1 MNSVDD
7 HLISLETAAN
17 LTSEIVDQSL
27 LESRDTSFVVYDYR
41 KLEEKLN
48 LVRNSFP
55 SFWKHATAIKANPLA
70 KIIKHIGQSG
80 NGLEAASYEEVWLA
94 QKAKAPFIIWD
105 SPAKSEEEISLVFNQ
120 ASNIIINAN
129 SLDELKALCDR
140 DANDNIQLGLRINP
154 EMSLSSMS
162 SMTVGSTGSKFGEPI
177 SNAADIVNYFKKSG
191 LNLGLHIHASSQ
203 NNNLKESVSAVKR
216 ICELALE
223 IGLNRI
229 SYIDIGGGFPADYG
243 FEKTIEISKYSA
255 LLREECPIL
264 FDESV
269 DVYTEFGRYY
279 HANAGFNVSRI
290 NEVKA
295 FPNQQTLTNHLGADM
310 FLRESYQPGKWKHR
324 LGIMN
329 KQFKLISEAV
339 IKTDVGGPLCFG
351 GDYLAKNVSLPP
363 ATNKDYLIIMDT
375 GANSFALWSMH
386 CSRTFP
392 KVIGIDQNGTP
403 FILKKRQELEDI
415 EKFWS

>member
-1 MNSVDD
+1 MNSADD

-27 LESRDTSFVVYDYR
+27 LESHDTSFVVYDYR

-80 NGLEAASYEEVWLA
+80 NGLEAASYEEIWLA

-105 SPAKSEEEISLVFNQ
+105 SPAKSEEEISLVFNE

-129 SLDELKALCDR
+129 SLYELKALCDR
-140 DANDNIQLGLRINP
+140 DENDNIQLGLRINP

-203 NNNLKESVSAVKR
+203 NNNYFYLNGN
-216 ICELALE
+216 LA
-223 IGLNRI
+223 
-229 SYIDIGGGFPADYG
+229 
-243 FEKTIEISKYSA
+243 
-255 LLREECPIL
+255 
-264 FDESV
+264 
-269 DVYTEFGRYY
+269 
-279 HANAGFNVSRI
+279 
-290 NEVKA
+290 
-295 FPNQQTLTNHLGADM
+295 
-310 FLRESYQPGKWKHR
+310 
-324 LGIMN
+324 
-329 KQFKLISEAV
+329 
-339 IKTDVGGPLCFG
+339 
-351 GDYLAKNVSLPP
+351 
-363 ATNKDYLIIMDT
+363 
-375 GANSFALWSMH
+375 
-386 CSRTFP
+386 
-392 KVIGIDQNGTP
+392 P
-403 FILKKRQELEDI
+403 F
-415 EKFWS
+415 